1 MNKIEDLAK
10 KGKIYLLNI
19 AKDND
24 KSTYKI
30 SEDLLVEFNLYKNK
44 ELDENSYKKLILAIN
59 KDAYYQKVLHYALF
73 KPRTKKEII
82 TYLKKFNIED
92 FDYYLNKLFNL
103 KLLDDKAYAEN
114 YVSEAIN
121 YKHYGPAKI
130 KEDLFTKGIN
140 SKLQEEFLSYYDST
154 QIRDNLDYWFDK
166 KIKNLKNNPYQKNLK
181 SLTVFLINKGFSYED
196 VSNYLKHN
204 QQEII
209 DKSDESKAIIK
220 DIEHLKVKY
229 QKKEYN
235 LSLQQFLIN
244 KLLAKGYQYST
255 IKKYL

>member
-1 MNKIEDLAK
+1 
-10 KGKIYLLNI
+10 
-19 AKDND
+19 
-24 KSTYKI
+24 
-30 SEDLLVEFNLYKNK
+30 
-44 ELDENSYKKLILAIN
+44 
-59 KDAYYQKVLHYALF
+59 
-73 KPRTKKEII
+73 
-82 TYLKKFNIED
+82 
-92 FDYYLNKLFNL
+92 
-103 KLLDDKAYAEN
+103 
-114 YVSEAIN
+114 
-121 YKHYGPAKI
+121 
-130 KEDLFTKGIN
+130 
-140 SKLQEEFLSYYDST
+140 
-154 QIRDNLDYWFDK
+154 
-166 KIKNLKNNPYQKNLK
+166 
-181 SLTVFLINKGFSYED
+181 LINKGFSYED

>member
-1 MNKIEDLAK
+1 
-10 KGKIYLLNI
+10 
-19 AKDND
+19 
-24 KSTYKI
+24 
-30 SEDLLVEFNLYKNK
+30 
-44 ELDENSYKKLILAIN
+44 
-59 KDAYYQKVLHYALF
+59 
-73 KPRTKKEII
+73 
-82 TYLKKFNIED
+82 
-92 FDYYLNKLFNL
+92 
-103 KLLDDKAYAEN
+103 
-114 YVSEAIN
+114 VSEAIN